1 MAEGRGDQESFLSP
15 TMTWIA
21 AAVAGLIVALVLAVI
36 FGVGWLGS
44 FVLGLIVLFGAG
56 WVLGRIAA
64 PDQPPA
70 MLKSPAEIGRSAAAA
85 PEAAAAPPPAEP
97 AAPPAEAAV
106 PAPVPEPEAA
116 PAPADESPAREAE
129 AAPAAKEAE
138 PAAPAQE
145 AEPSPAAR
153 DMAISERVRQAAR
166 AAGEA
171 AKLMQDP
178 VEPVR
183 PACLEAARDGAAD
196 DLKRIKGVGP
206 KLEELLNSLGY
217 YHFDQ
222 IAAWSA
228 AEVAW
233 IDAHLEGFHGRA
245 TRDEWVAQ
253 AKLLAAGEETEFSK
267 RADKGAID

>member
-36 FGVGWLGS
+36 FGVGWLAS
-44 FVLGLIVLFGAG
+44 FVLGLIVFFGAG

-70 MLKSPAEIGRSAAAA
+70 MLKSPAEIERSAAAS
-85 PEAAAAPPPAEP
+85 PEPVAAPPAEPVAPPAEP
-97 AAPPAEAAV
+97 AA

-116 PAPADESPAREAE
+116 PAPVDESPAREAE

-138 PAAPAQE
+138 P
-145 AEPSPAAR
+145 SPAAR
-153 DMAISERVRQAAR
+153 DTAISERVRQAAR

-171 AKLMQDP
+171 AKLMQDQ
-178 VEPVR
+178 VEPAR
-183 PACLEAARDGAAD
+183 PAGLEAARGGAAD

-206 KLEELLNSLGY
+206 KLEALLNSLGY

-245 TRDEWVAQ
+245 TRDEWVPQ

-267 RADKGAID
+267 RVDKGDVY